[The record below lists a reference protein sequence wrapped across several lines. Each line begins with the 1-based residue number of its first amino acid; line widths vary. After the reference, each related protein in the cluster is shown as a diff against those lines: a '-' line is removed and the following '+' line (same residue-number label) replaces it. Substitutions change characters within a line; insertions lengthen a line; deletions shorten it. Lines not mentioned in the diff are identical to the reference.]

1 MTQRI
6 LALPDHLV
14 NQIAAGEV
22 VERPANAVKEILENA
37 LDAGATKIDIALQQG
52 GIKHIRISD
61 NGSGID
67 ADDLALA
74 LHRHATSKI
83 RSLDDLESVASMGF
97 RGEGLASI
105 AAISRLSLSSRPAEA
120 KHAMSVTAIDGVVH
134 APTAI
139 AHGLGITV
147 EVADIYFNT
156 PARRKF
162 LKSDNT
168 EWAHCLVAIERIA
181 LSRPDVAFSVSHNQ
195 KSVYQLP
202 VQDLNERMAAI
213 VGQDFADAA
222 LSINGDN
229 GLMHIHGYIA
239 KPTYSKGKADKQ
251 FVFVNGRFVRDK
263 IVLHAVKQA
272 YQDVL
277 HLALTPAFVLNISL
291 PPEQVD
297 VNVHPTKSEVRFR
310 DSQSIYRLVFH
321 ALHQALAQTDASHTE
336 SVSNAGEILQQV
348 VNTPAPT
355 QNRLDWGS
363 ARSLP
368 NESAATPRS
377 HTPVGS
383 YASSGSRPLSL
394 RESQAALD
402 TYAQL
407 YQQPSKDLSDLQ
419 AAYGSTA
426 STNTDVSNEVSAADH
441 SGDTI
446 ADADTEHPLGYALAQ
461 LLGIYILAQTADGL
475 ILVDMHAAHER
486 VTYEKLKR
494 QRDAGQ
500 LATQQLLL
508 PHSFAAS
515 PMEVA
520 CVEQFQP
527 ELADWGLDLS
537 PLGTSIAIR
546 AVPVLLA
553 RGNVEALVR
562 DLLAELAQ
570 VGNSDALLA
579 AENQL
584 LATMACHGSV
594 RAGRQLTLPEMNALL
609 RDMEQTPRANQCNH
623 GRPTWVKL
631 KLGDLDALFL
641 RGQ

>member
-1 MTQRI
+1 MSARI

-37 LDAGATKIDIALQQG
+37 LDAGASKIDIALQQG

-61 NGSGID
+61 NGSGIA

-83 RSLDDLESVASMGF
+83 RSLGDLESVASMGF

-105 AAISRLSLSSRPAEA
+105 AAISRLSLSSRPADA
-120 KHAMSVTAIDGVVH
+120 QHAMSVTAIDGVVH
-134 APTAI
+134 APTAV
-139 AHGLGITV
+139 AHGLGTTV

-168 EWAHCLVAIERIA
+168 EWAHCLTAIERVA
-181 LSRPDVAFSVSHNQ
+181 LSRPDVAFNVSHNQ

-202 VQDLNERMAAI
+202 VQDLAERMAAI

-222 LSINGDN
+222 LAVDADN
-229 GLMHIHGYIA
+229 GLMQLHGYIA

-310 DSQSIYRLVFH
+310 ESQSIHRLVFH
-321 ALHQALAQTDASHTE
+321 ALHQALAQTDAAHTE

-348 VNTPAPT
+348 VNTPEPS
-355 QNRLDWGS
+355 QNRFDWGQQRPVNQNTDH
-363 ARSLP
+363 A
-368 NESAATPRS
+368 PRS
-377 HTPVGS
+377 HTPVGQ
-383 YASSGSRPLSL
+383 YQASSSRPLSL

-402 TYAQL
+402 TYAKL
-407 YQQPSKDLSDLQ
+407 YQGNGSDNSVLQ
-419 AAYGSTA
+419 AALERSETLDLPA
-426 STNTDVSNEVSAADH
+426 SKADTDH
-441 SGDTI
+441 SHT
-446 ADADTEHPLGYALAQ
+446 TESEHPLGYALAQ
-461 LLGIYILAQTADGL
+461 LLGIYILAQSVDGL

-486 VTYEKLKR
+486 VTYEKLKQ
-494 QRDAGQ
+494 QRDGGK
-500 LATQQLLL
+500 LATQQLLI

-515 PMEVA
+515 ALEVA
-520 CVEQFQP
+520 SVEQFQQ
-527 ELADWGLDLS
+527 ELADWGLELS
-537 PLGTSIAIR
+537 LLGASIAIR

>member
-1 MTQRI
+1 
-6 LALPDHLV
+6 
-14 NQIAAGEV
+14 
-22 VERPANAVKEILENA
+22 
-37 LDAGATKIDIALQQG
+37 
-52 GIKHIRISD
+52 
-61 NGSGID
+61 
-67 ADDLALA
+67 
-74 LHRHATSKI
+74 
-83 RSLDDLESVASMGF
+83 
-97 RGEGLASI
+97 
-105 AAISRLSLSSRPAEA
+105 
-120 KHAMSVTAIDGVVH
+120 
-134 APTAI
+134 
-139 AHGLGITV
+139 
-147 EVADIYFNT
+147 
-156 PARRKF
+156 
-162 LKSDNT
+162 
-168 EWAHCLVAIERIA
+168 
-181 LSRPDVAFSVSHNQ
+181 
-195 KSVYQLP
+195 
-202 VQDLNERMAAI
+202 MAAI

-222 LSINGDN
+222 LAVDADN
-229 GLMHIHGYIA
+229 GLMQLHGYIA
-239 KPTYSKGKADKQ
+239 KPTYNKGKADKQ

-263 IVLHAVKQA
+263 IILHAVKQA

-310 DSQSIYRLVFH
+310 ESQSIHRLVFH
-321 ALHQALAQTDASHTE
+321 ALHQTLAQTDATHTE

-348 VNTPAPT
+348 LNTPEPS
-355 QNRLDWGS
+355 QNRFDWGQQRPVNQNT
-363 ARSLP
+363 AH
-368 NESAATPRS
+368 APRS
-377 HTPVGS
+377 HTPVGQ
-383 YASSGSRPLSL
+383 YQASSSRPLSL

-402 TYAQL
+402 TYAKL
-407 YQQPSKDLSDLQ
+407 YQGNGSDNSVLQ
-419 AAYGSTA
+419 AALERSETLDLPT
-426 STNTDVSNEVSAADH
+426 SQTDTDHNTTES
-441 SGDTI
+441 
-446 ADADTEHPLGYALAQ
+446 EHPLGYALAQ
-461 LLGIYILAQTADGL
+461 LLGIYILAQSADGL

-486 VTYEKLKR
+486 VTYEKLKQ
-494 QRDAGQ
+494 QRDGGK
-500 LATQQLLL
+500 LATQQLLI

-515 PMEVA
+515 ALEVA
-520 CVEQFQP
+520 SVEQFQQ
-527 ELADWGLDLS
+527 ELADWGLELS
-537 PLGTSIAIR
+537 LLGASIAIR